1 MTNSTIDNLLN
12 SCDRLQRY
20 TLPGE
25 PGEGLMHSSVKCF
38 NACMR
43 AFDRKGLT
51 PESITFR
58 VYFKAPVNAYGFAAI
73 HRDGTMEMRT
83 SETV

>member
-12 SCDRLQRY
+12 SCERLQRY
-20 TLPGE
+20 TL

-73 HRDGTMEMRT
+73 HRDGTMGMWT
-83 SETV
+83 AETV